1 MNGPSLQGCALIAPL
16 CGRVARQM
24 VYTALLGLPDAAVAA
39 TLGVNSTNFAALRA
53 STPKGAFIPM
63 SNDDCLSRCNL
74 ANTAQAPQPN
84 LAAAS
89 VASGR

>member
-1 MNGPSLQGCALIAPL
+1 
-16 CGRVARQM
+16 M
-24 VYTALLGLPDAAVAA
+24 VYTSLLSLPDAAVAA

-53 STPKGAFIPM
+53 STPKGAFIPL
-63 SNDDCLSRCNL
+63 SNAECLSRCNL
-74 ANTAQAPQPN
+74 SNTAQAPQPN